1 MANERTRAT
10 GQDAFLINMNDHCEV
25 EYWAKKF
32 RVSEE
37 RLAQEVMNVGNS
49 AEAVEKS
56 IEG

>member
-1 MANERTRAT
+1 
-10 GQDAFLINMNDHCEV
+10 LH
-25 EYWAKKF
+25 WAKKF